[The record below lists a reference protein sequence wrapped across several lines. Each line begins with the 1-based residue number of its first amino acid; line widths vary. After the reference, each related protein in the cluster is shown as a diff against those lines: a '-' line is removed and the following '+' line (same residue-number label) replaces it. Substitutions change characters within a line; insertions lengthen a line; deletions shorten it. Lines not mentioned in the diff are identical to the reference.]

1 MSFEAG
7 KTYVFDDPPYDTLT
21 LYSPFDED
29 IIVVSRK
36 TRNPI
41 LLIETF
47 SSQPRRWWALTD
59 NGRYIVY
66 ERDMLELKMHELEQ
80 YSRMMNNDT

>member
-1 MSFEAG
+1 MSFETG
-7 KTYVFDDPPYDTLT
+7 KTYVFDDPPYDTLA

-29 IIVVSRK
+29 IIVVSTK

-47 SSQPRRWWALTD
+47 SVQPRRWWVLAD
-59 NGRYIVY
+59 KGRFIVY
-66 ERDMLELKMHELEQ
+66 ECDMLELKMHELEEYAQ
-80 YSRMMNNDT
+80 KMNNNS

>member
-21 LYSPFDED
+21 LYLPYDED
-29 IIVVSRK
+29 IIVVSAK

-47 SSQPRRWWALTD
+47 STQPRRWWVLTD
-59 NGRYIVY
+59 KGRFIVY
-66 ERDMLELKMHELEQ
+66 ECDMLESPMHELEQ
-80 YSRMMNNDT
+80 YTQMMNNDS

>member
-7 KTYVFDDPPYDTLT
+7 KTYVFDDPPYDELR
-21 LYSPFDED
+21 LFLPFED
-29 IIVVSRK
+29 IVVASAK

-47 SSQPRRWWALTD
+47 SLEPKRWWVLTD
-59 NGRYIVY
+59 KGRFVIY
-66 ERDMLELKMHELEQ
+66 ERDMLESPMHELERYAQ
-80 YSRMMNNDT
+80 MMNNDS